1 MSTRER
7 IDDFL
12 SQKRLAVVGVS
23 RNQHDFTRVLF
34 REFCQRG
41 YDMVPVNP
49 SLPEVEGRT
58 CFSKVQDVT
67 PPVDGVLL
75 MTSPAVTEQVVRDC
89 AEAGVERVWMY
100 RAAGQGAVS
109 ARAIAFCEDKN
120 IGVVPGEC
128 PYMFFQNAGLIH
140 RAHGFIR
147 QLSGTLPK

>member
-1 MSTRER
+1 MSRRER

-23 RNQHDFTRVLF
+23 RNRHDFTRVLF

-49 SLPEVEGRT
+49 NLSEVEGRA
-58 CFSKVQDVT
+58 CYGRVQDVT
-67 PPVDGVLL
+67 PPVDGVLV
-75 MTSPAVTEQVVRDC
+75 MTSPSATDQVVRDC
-89 AEAGVERVWMY
+89 AEAGVSRVWMY
-100 RAAGQGAVS
+100 RAGGQGAVS
-109 ARAIAFCEDKN
+109 PNAVAFCEEKN

-128 PYMFFQNAGLIH
+128 PYMFFRDAGFIH

-147 QLSGTLPK
+147 HLTGTMPS

>member
-1 MSTRER
+1 MSKRER

-12 SQKRLAVVGVS
+12 GQKRLALVGVS
-23 RNQHDFTRVLF
+23 RNRKDFTRMLF

-49 SLPEVEGRT
+49 SLSEVEGRT
-58 CFSKVQDVT
+58 CYHRMQDVT
-67 PPVDGVLL
+67 PPVDGVLV

-89 AEAGVERVWMY
+89 AEAGVGRVWMY

-109 ARAIAFCEDKN
+109 PSAVAFCEEKN

-128 PYMFFQNAGLIH
+128 PYMFFHNAGFIH

-147 QLSGTLPK
+147 QLTGTLPK